1 MTEIANINSVAYK
14 KGNWM
19 RYTLWLLAA
28 VCIGILIH
36 AFITTM
42 NGEVSASVPDDY
54 RFAIT
59 NNYSEGSK
67 VRTTYYV
74 YDDKILV
81 VDESID
87 DDGLNRSVMIYDDI
101 NTTSL
106 YLDDED
112 TTEICELGSCGAYPK
127 VLATIKSLLSRK
139 IGREYI
145 GL

>member
-1 MTEIANINSVAYK
+1 MTDISKVSSVAYK

-19 RYTLWLLAA
+19 RYTLWGLAA
-28 VCIGILIH
+28 VCIGMLLH
-36 AFITTM
+36 AFLTAM
-42 NGEVSASVPDDY
+42 NGEISAPVPDDY

-59 NNYSEGSK
+59 NNYAEGSK

-81 VDESID
+81 VDESFD
-87 DDGLNRSVMIYDDI
+87 DDGVNRAVMIYDGI
-101 NTTSL
+101 STSSL
-106 YLDDED
+106 YLDTED

-127 VLATIKSLLSRK
+127 VMATIKRLLSNR

-145 GL
+145 RF

>member
-1 MTEIANINSVAYK
+1 MTEIANISNVAYK

-19 RYTLWLLAA
+19 RYTLWFLAA

-42 NGEVSASVPDDY
+42 NGNVSATVPDDY

-59 NNYSEGSK
+59 DNYSEGSK
-67 VRTTYYV
+67 IRTTYYV

-87 DDGLNRSVMIYDDI
+87 NDGLNRSVMIYDGI

-106 YLDDED
+106 YLDAED
-112 TTEICELGSCGAYPK
+112 NTEICELGSCGAYRK
-127 VLATIKSLLSRK
+127 VMATIKSLLSRK
-139 IGREYI
+139 TGREYI